1 VAGVR
6 RPATPGRFSVLIAAS
21 LYTRQIQNLG
31 APMAFIE
38 AAGRQKPIMKANPK
52 FESRPDT
59 RALLKSAA
67 REALDIADDVLRGNL
82 ARQSTAPIR

>member
-1 VAGVR
+1 M
-6 RPATPGRFSVLIAAS
+6 LIAAS

-38 AAGRQKPIMKANPK
+38 AGARQKPIIKASPM

-67 REALDIADDVLRGNL
+67 REALDLTDDFLRRNL
-82 ARQSTAPIR
+82 AR